1 MMGSAIEFD
10 VSGVFR
16 LRSVRGSRRGHK
28 GIPRLREAR
37 ERLEVRVAMER
48 ILGPE
53 ARLEVRRGTLADAP
67 AMGRVAYR
75 IVDLDARTGTAECAR
90 ILREPFAFSA
100 VAFHRLPNGEAR
112 LVGAING
119 ALLRPAFAEKLLRS
133 ERPYFHRRVAEATE
147 PPFPQTEAEVGQANA
162 EEGLDLFLTHFAFDA
177 DLNLEEGTR
186 ARLMLVPYFVE
197 RFAGN
202 RLRSLMVD
210 TVGRENT
217 AAAQS
222 AGWETVTTFP
232 AWRREHGVAERDGPH
247 LMRITLDGAMGAQNL
262 HMARL
267 LQYEPP
273 RLRFPSGAR
282 DLLRAAL
289 NGEADREYAARHGI
303 TPKSVDSAWDR
314 IRGIVT
320 RTMPDLLP
328 SEAGEAKTGA
338 RRALLAYLRHYPEA
352 LWPYE

>member
-1 MMGSAIEFD
+1 
-10 VSGVFR
+10 
-16 LRSVRGSRRGHK
+16 
-28 GIPRLREAR
+28 
-37 ERLEVRVAMER
+37 MER

-75 IVDLDARTGTAECAR
+75 IVDLDARAETAECAR

-100 VAFHRLPNGEAR
+100 VALHRLPDGEAR
-112 LVGAING
+112 LVGTING
-119 ALLRPAFAEKLLRS
+119 ILLRPAFAKSLLLSEK
-133 ERPYFHRRVAEATE
+133 PYFHHRVAEATE
-147 PPFPQTEAEVGQANA
+147 PPFPQTEREVGRANA
-162 EEGLDLFLTHFAFDA
+162 EEGLDLFLAHFAFDPDLDLDA
-177 DLNLEEGTR
+177 DTR
-186 ARLMLVPYFVE
+186 ARLALILHFVE

-232 AWRREHGVAERDGPH
+232 EWRQTRGVAERDGPH
-247 LMRITLDGAMGAQNL
+247 LLRITLDGAMGAQNL

-267 LQYEPP
+267 LQYRPP

-282 DLLRAAL
+282 ELLRAAL
-289 NGEADREYAARHGI
+289 DDETDGEYARRRGVA
-303 TPKSVDSAWDR
+303 PKSVDSAWDR
-314 IRGIVT
+314 IRGIVA
-320 RTMPDLLP
+320 RTTPEILP
-328 SEAGEAKTGA
+328 GEAGQAKTGA
-338 RRALLAYLRHYPEA
+338 RRAILAYLRHYPEA
-352 LWPYE
+352 LWPYG